1 MRNIWEWLT
10 TSKPSNLL
18 VIILAIIAAVG
29 SYLSSNKNIN
39 DNITDLRRETNQK
52 IQAISSQSQTQNLNI
67 PKEVLSG
74 TTKEG
79 STKEKDGNGFNPD
92 NWLFTKEISPNR
104 EGYYCPTNIGFPS
117 WFMWS
122 KNKYK
127 ADSDVSISFSLLDKT
142 SDDKNPTLYFSYGD
156 KTSDAPDTFYR
167 VNIFDGDLNTIRTYD
182 RNGKEV
188 QFERSVNRTPL
199 DRFITFKITPVF
211 PNKKSSI
218 LVLNPTISYQLEG
231 KKYDFDPKKE
241 FKINLPLS
249 SGDEQGDGF
258 QYGIG
263 VSEGDCFKIIS
274 SNL

>member
-1 MRNIWEWLT
+1 MNIWKWLT
-10 TSKPSNLL
+10 TSKPNNL
-18 VIILAIIAAVG
+18 LAIIIAIITAAG
-29 SYLSSNKNIN
+29 SYFGSTLSSNKNI
-39 DNITDLRRETNQK
+39 DSLRIETNQK
-52 IQAISSQSQTQNLNI
+52 IQTISSQSQTQSLNI

-74 TTKEG
+74 TTEEK
-79 STKEKDGNGFNPD
+79 STKEKNGNGFNPD
-92 NWLFTKEISPNR
+92 GWVFTNETSPNK
-104 EGYYCPTNIGFPS
+104 EGYYCPANIGFPS

-127 ADSDVSISFSLLDKT
+127 ADSQVSISFSLLDKT

-167 VNIFDGDLNTIRTYD
+167 INIFDGDLNTIRTYD
-182 RNGKEV
+182 RDSKEV
-188 QFERSVNRTPL
+188 QFERSINKAPL
-199 DRFITFKITPVF
+199 DRFITFKIAPVF

-218 LVLNPTISYQLEG
+218 LILNPTISYQLDG

-263 VSEGDCFKIIS
+263 ISEEDCFKIIS
-274 SNL
+274 SSL